1 MKKIILGLSLVAS
14 SYLSAQTVS
23 LPQGWTNLG
32 VTSNAAVTE
41 IQNPHVQYVWRYRNN
56 SWEIYSPNAD
66 TRAALEDDIASGNV
80 AYSMINSPLIA
91 GDALWIY
98 TDAPITFHLGMAS
111 LHATVTGVVKDAID
125 NHLITNA
132 HISVYSEAGS
142 LISDANTSTDING
155 SFELTNVPGGTYTFS
170 FSAENYNDL
179 NITSAITSEEF
190 NIGQIRMIPSSSAM
204 DISVDG
210 TVINAVDGSPVSG
223 ARVMVIPGFN
233 NAPSFDGENL
243 PSFDVNSSSVI
254 DTVTD
259 TDGRYYIEH
268 ARPGQYTLLIRQ
280 VGYYDYTEN
289 ITIFAQEDNSVMSL
303 SESLTPQLAND
314 EVLRAKVEWGATPS
328 DLDSHL
334 VSYNTDTQTVNWH
347 LYYGNRTPIGSNAKL
362 DRDDTDSYG
371 PETTTLTS
379 IDDNATYKYYI
390 FNYSGDAPLKDS
402 DAKVDVVYD
411 GRIYH
416 SEVPYEDGNAWKVF
430 EITDG
435 VLTMCETNCMSD
447 NESARRDTISYDDI
461 YNMRVDVS
469 EQNSLRKIE
478 EDIQSSVK

>member
-1 MKKIILGLSLVAS
+1 M
-14 SYLSAQTVS
+14 
-23 LPQGWTNLG
+23 
-32 VTSNAAVTE
+32 
-41 IQNPHVQYVWRYRNN
+41 
-56 SWEIYSPNAD
+56 
-66 TRAALEDDIASGNV
+66 
-80 AYSMINSPLIA
+80 
-91 GDALWIY
+91 
-98 TDAPITFHLGMAS
+98 
-111 LHATVTGVVKDAID
+111 
-125 NHLITNA
+125 
-132 HISVYSEAGS
+132 
-142 LISDANTSTDING
+142 
-155 SFELTNVPGGTYTFS
+155 
-170 FSAENYNDL
+170 
-179 NITSAITSEEF
+179 
-190 NIGQIRMIPSSSAM
+190 
-204 DISVDG
+204 
-210 TVINAVDGSPVSG
+210 
-223 ARVMVIPGFN
+223 
-233 NAPSFDGENL
+233 
-243 PSFDVNSSSVI
+243 
-254 DTVTD
+254 
-259 TDGRYYIEH
+259 
-268 ARPGQYTLLIRQ
+268 
-280 VGYYDYTEN
+280 
-289 ITIFAQEDNSVMSL
+289 
-303 SESLTPQLAND
+303 
-314 EVLRAKVEWGATPS
+314 
-328 DLDSHL
+328 DSHL